1 MTIIL
6 VCIKEVI
13 TMEVE
18 LTTIGERGQAVIPK
32 SIREQ
37 MPAPK
42 GTLFSVVLVD
52 KDTLVMRRVD
62 KKKLLGEFKDLR
74 ASVKKLSEAEIVG
87 EIKAR

>member
-1 MTIIL
+1 MNM
-6 VCIKEVI
+6 EVT

-18 LTTIGERGQAVIPK
+18 LTTVGERGQAVIPK

-62 KKKLLGEFKDLR
+62 KKKLLGEFRGLR
-74 ASVKKLSEAEIVG
+74 ASVAKLSEAEIVG
-87 EIKAR
+87 EVKKAR